1 MSNIVFGKSYP
12 KLNNN
17 DILEFQ
23 VCESKFQVVLSSV
36 YLHFVVE
43 IPQDQIENASLI
55 PQNWFGAK
63 QFSSVEVKLND
74 ESVTRRSMA
83 NEYALSAYINS
94 LLSYS
99 KGTMQTGLKT
109 LGIFDEINLQTTQ
122 IAAMIRNHTWDTY
135 LRRRKAVNNTFKYE
149 IIMPIDNTIFYSD
162 DLLPSGQRWSLSFER
177 AETQYS
183 TLLTVAGTVTSK
195 VDKVLALE
203 DVYLMIPYVN
213 DEKTNQLESN
223 WIEKPISI
231 GYDNYQMQRFTLES
245 GTANIRLSNII
256 NGKLPKLLLYGIME
270 ESAYMG
276 SFTECSTKFGKHN
289 LTEIDML
296 LNGVSV
302 QGMPIKM
309 SNDCVAIPYTRFLSA
324 ISSFMDKSTSQTIP
338 LQDFHDYHFLH
349 VATFPETA
357 GALSFE
363 LSFSANVASGL
374 ILVTCSIFDVNME
387 IDKYGNFKIN

>member
-1 MSNIVFGKSYP
+1 MNNIYWAKSYP
-12 KLNNN
+12 KLNTD

-23 VCESKFQVVLSSV
+23 VCESKFQVLLSNV
-36 YLHFVVE
+36 CLHFVVK
-43 IPQDQIENASLI
+43 IPQDNISGQDLI

-74 ESVTRRSMA
+74 ESVSRRSMP

-94 LLSYS
+94 MITYS

-109 LGIFDEINLQTTQ
+109 LGIFDETNLRSGQ
-122 IAAMIRNHTWDTY
+122 IASMKTAGTWPGY
-135 LRRRKAVNNTFKYE
+135 RRRRKGVDNTFSYE
-149 IIMPIDNTIFYSD
+149 IIMPIDNTLFYSD

-177 AETQYS
+177 AETKYS
-183 TLLTVAGTVTSK
+183 TLVSVPETNISSVK
-195 VDKVLALE
+195 KVLDLE

-213 DEKTNQLESN
+213 DEKMKQNESN
-223 WIEKPISI
+223 WIEKPITI
-231 GYDNYQMQRFTLES
+231 GYDSYQLQRFSIDS
-245 GTANIRLSNII
+245 GTTNVRMSNVI
-256 NGKLPKLLLYGIME
+256 NGNLPKVLFYGIMH

-276 SFTECSTKFGKHN
+276 SFIESSTRFARNN
-289 LTEIDML
+289 LIEVDML

-309 SNDCVAIPYTRFLSA
+309 SDKCASVPYVRFLNVTNN
-324 ISSFMDKSTSQTIP
+324 FMQKSLSEVMP
-338 LQDFHDYHFLH
+338 LQEFHDYHFLQC
-349 VATFPETA
+349 ATFSEES

-363 LSFSANVASGL
+363 FTFSENIPTGL

-387 IDKYGNFKIN
+387 IDQYGNFKIN